1 MKRLSAMLIV
11 CCLVLTLLAGCGNSR
26 PQREEG
32 KILVYASFY
41 TVYDFA
47 QKIGG
52 DRAQVVCIMKP
63 GAEPH
68 DWEPTPQDRAGLE
81 EADVFVYNGAGID
94 GWAESLLSGLDG
106 KGLKIVK
113 TTANV
118 QLLQYDADSVTLGAG
133 EEEDDHD
140 HEDEAHD
147 HGENDPHTWLYPEN
161 ARLEMRAI
169 ADGLKEADPDN
180 AEYYE
185 SNYSLWAAECGK
197 LDEAYRQGLGPLTQR
212 SIVVSHA
219 AYGYLCNAY
228 GLEQVAVQGF
238 SPDAEPS
245 PKKMAEV
252 IDFIN
257 ENGVKAIFFEEAASP
272 AVAEAV
278 SRETGVEV
286 LVLNPVESLGQEQQ
300 EAGEDYFSVMEQNL
314 ETLLSV
320 LA

>member
-1 MKRLSAMLIV
+1 MKRLSAILII
-11 CCLVLTLLAGCGNSR
+11 CCLVLTLLAGCGGHPKR
-26 PQREEG
+26 EEEEG

-52 DRAQVVCIMKP
+52 DRAQVVCLMKP
-63 GAEPH
+63 GTEPH

-94 GWAESLLSGLDG
+94 GWAESLLSGLDR

-113 TTANV
+113 TTADV
-118 QLLQYDADSVTLGAG
+118 QLLQYGVDSVTQSTGD
-133 EEEDDHD
+133 EEDHG
-140 HEDEAHD
+140 HS
-147 HGENDPHTWLYPEN
+147 HGENDPHTWLSPEN
-161 ARLEMRAI
+161 ARLELRAV
-169 ADGLKEADPDN
+169 ADGLIVADPDN
-180 AEYYE
+180 AAYYE
-185 SNYSLWAAECGK
+185 GNYSLWAAECEK
-197 LDEAYRQGLGPLTQR
+197 LDEAYRQGLKLLTQR

-257 ENGVKAIFFEEAASP
+257 ENGIKAIFFEEAASP

-286 LVLNPVESLGQEQQ
+286 LVLNPVESLSRERQ

-314 ETLLSV
+314 ETLLSA
-320 LA
+320 LE